1 MNEFN
6 RDDIID
12 SMSRLKLRGM
22 ISSYDEIIA
31 DGIKR
36 QAGVSYV
43 LSELLKS
50 EIKTRKL
57 AATRSRMNLAKFP
70 QNKDLHDF
78 IFSDTTINSEQIMNL
93 YSCEFV
99 KTSRNIIMIGGS
111 GTGKTHLAIAIA
123 QKAVRQEFKTRFFN
137 LVDLAN
143 QLEREKLDGNA
154 GKLAKQMEKIDIL
167 VLDELGYLPFSKN
180 GSQLLFHLLSKI
192 HQTTSLIITS
202 NLVFSEWSNV
212 FGDKKMTTALLDRI
226 CHNCDIIETG
236 NDSYRMR
243 HSQVNQ
249 AKKKVKEED

>member
-6 RDDIID
+6 REDILG
-12 SMSRLKLRGM
+12 SMRKLKLRGM
-22 ISSYDEIIA
+22 IESYDEIIA
-31 DGIKR
+31 NGIKR
-36 QAGVSYV
+36 HAPLPYV

-50 EIKTRKL
+50 EIKTRKINTIKR
-57 AATRSRMNLAKFP
+57 AMNAAKFP
-70 QNKDLHDF
+70 QNKDLHNF
-78 IFSDTTINSEQIMNL
+78 IFSNTPINSEQIMNL
-93 YSCEFV
+93 YTCEFV
-99 KTSRNIIMIGGS
+99 KTSRNLIMIGGA

-154 GKLAKQMEKIDIL
+154 GRLAKQMEKVDIL

-180 GSQLLFHLLSKI
+180 GSQLLFHLISRI
-192 HQTTSLIITS
+192 HETTSLIITS
-202 NLVFSEWSNV
+202 NLIFSEWSNV
-212 FGDKKMTTALLDRI
+212 FGDRKMTTALLDRI

-236 NDSYRMR
+236 NNSYRMR

-249 AKKKVKEED
+249 AKQKDREE

>member
-6 RDDIID
+6 RDDII
-12 SMSRLKLRGM
+12 SSIHKLKLKGM
-22 ISSYDEIIA
+22 VDSYGEVIA

-36 QAGVSYV
+36 QAPISYV

-57 AATRSRMNLAKFP
+57 NATKSRMNVAKFP

-78 IFSDTTINSEQIMNL
+78 IFSDTPINLEQIMNL

-143 QLEREKLDGNA
+143 QLEKEKLDGNS
-154 GKLAKQMEKIDIL
+154 GRLAKQMEKIDVL

-180 GSQLLFHLLSKI
+180 GSQLVFHLIDTVS
-192 HQTTSLIITS
+192 
-202 NLVFSEWSNV
+202 
-212 FGDKKMTTALLDRI
+212 
-226 CHNCDIIETG
+226 
-236 NDSYRMR
+236 
-243 HSQVNQ
+243 
-249 AKKKVKEED
+249 